1 MERFDLWL
9 GNLASGNESKKSR
22 FDVLLGKLACFH
34 EAEESRLGI
43 RLTNSSLE
51 ASRKLLRGCVDV
63 VHACAGRWWMPW
75 VERSRSASSESLPV
89 GFIRWP
95 AAVLPGKLTVSPI
108 WTVQR
113 FSEWV

>member
-51 ASRKLLRGCVDV
+51 ASRKLL
-63 VHACAGRWWMPW
+63 
-75 VERSRSASSESLPV
+75 
-89 GFIRWP
+89 
-95 AAVLPGKLTVSPI
+95 
-108 WTVQR
+108 
-113 FSEWV
+113 

>member
-9 GNLASGNESKKSR
+9 GNLASGNELKQSR

-51 ASRKLLRGCVDV
+51 TSRKLL
-63 VHACAGRWWMPW
+63 
-75 VERSRSASSESLPV
+75 
-89 GFIRWP
+89 
-95 AAVLPGKLTVSPI
+95 
-108 WTVQR
+108 
-113 FSEWV
+113 